1 MNVAKNW
8 ALTIMLTVDNV
19 FPLKSREVGRFFRE
33 FWLFSRENPAK
44 SADFSANFDLFPG
57 KIPDIA
63 CFSREFWLFSREN
76 PAKLAD
82 FSANFPLKIP
92 RNFAFFSAKYQKP
105 CFCLVLL
112 DFLGSLGFLFTDQ
125 PNNVELALPKNLVL
139 LDFKI
144 LIKTLL
150 CLILWFPLSFF
161 HGEFAGLRETAKN
174 LGLGDIIEVQLN
186 RYAIF

>member
-1 MNVAKNW
+1 MTNIS
-8 ALTIMLTVDNV
+8 LYQ
-19 FPLKSREVGRFFRE
+19 SRQS
-33 FWLFSRENPAK
+33 LFK
-44 SADFSANFDLFPG
+44 
-57 KIPDIA
+57 
-63 CFSREFWLFSREN
+63 
-76 PAKLAD
+76 
-82 FSANFPLKIP
+82 
-92 RNFAFFSAKYQKP
+92 
-105 CFCLVLL
+105 FCLVLL

-161 HGEFAGLRETAKN
+161 HSEFAGLRETAKN
-174 LGLGDIIEVQLN
+174 LGLGDMIEVQLN